1 MKLWNS
7 GKLNSMNKL
16 NLNLIVAV
24 FLSLCL
30 VGVSS
35 QALAQDKSKDRKTKQ
50 TVAMSQKVYEKLI
63 EIQELVEA
71 KNYANA
77 QRLIN
82 EISQGTGKKSKLSDY
97 ERAQIYNLEGYSYYL
112 QERYADAIRSYE
124 KVLAQPELPEALVLS
139 TLKTM
144 AQLQFTQEDYKG
156 ALLTIDRLMQS
167 IAAEPSADIYMLKG
181 QALFQME
188 RYDDALNPIK
198 TAIDL
203 YRDQG
208 RPPKENWLL
217 LLRVIYFERSDYGNM
232 LKVVKELIV
241 YYPKDTYILTLAGIY
256 SEQGDTKKQLVLSEV
271 LYEKG
276 MLNSASNVTNL
287 ANLYLMHGLPYK
299 AAVLLQTEMEKKVV
313 VSNERNLR
321 LLSQSWY
328 QARED
333 QKAIPPLKLAA
344 DMAEDGELYVRLA
357 QSHINLE
364 QWRDAV
370 AAIEKGLKLGGLKR
384 TDQAYIMLGMALF
397 SQKRLTQARRAF
409 VRANRDKRSA
419 RTAGQWINYVD
430 SEIRRSELLK
440 QEAPEFK
447 KRERDELED
456 VLLED

>member
-167 IAAEPSADIYMLKG
+167 IAEPSADIYMLKG

>member
-1 MKLWNS
+1 MNS
-7 GKLNSMNKL
+7 FKM
-16 NLNLIVAV
+16 NLIVTGL
-24 FLSLCL
+24 LSLCL

-35 QALAQDKSKDRKTKQ
+35 QALAQDKQRKTKQ

-77 QRLIN
+77 QRLIDDV
-82 EISQGTGKKSKLSDY
+82 SRVTGKKSKLSDY

-144 AQLQFTQEDYKG
+144 AQLQFTQEDYKE
-156 ALLTIDRLMQS
+156 ALVTIDRLMQ
-167 IAAEPSADIYMLKG
+167 AVAEPSADIFMLKG

-188 RYDDALNPIK
+188 RYNEALNPIK

-217 LLRVIYFERSDYGNM
+217 LLRVIYFERNDYANM
-232 LKVVKELIV
+232 LNVVKELIV

-256 SEQGDTKKQLVLSEV
+256 SEQGDTKKQLVLTEV

-276 MLNSASNVTNL
+276 MLNNAANVTNL

-299 AAVLLQTEMEKKVV
+299 AAVLLQTEMDKKVV

-333 QKAIPPLKLAA
+333 QKAIPPLKVAA
-344 DMAEDGELYVRLA
+344 GMSQDGELYIRLA
-357 QSHINLE
+357 QSHNNLE
-364 QWRDAV
+364 QWSEAV

-384 TDQAYIMLGMALF
+384 DDQANIML
-397 SQKRLTQARRAF
+397 
-409 VRANRDKRSA
+409 
-419 RTAGQWINYVD
+419 
-430 SEIRRSELLK
+430 
-440 QEAPEFK
+440 
-447 KRERDELED
+447 
-456 VLLED
+456 

>member
-1 MKLWNS
+1 
-7 GKLNSMNKL
+7 MNKFKM
-16 NLNLIVAV
+16 NLIIAGL
-24 FLSLCL
+24 LSVCL

-35 QALAQDKSKDRKTKQ
+35 QAWAQNKDKSKKTKQ
-50 TVAMSQKVYEKLI
+50 TVAMSQKVYEKLT
-63 EIQELVEA
+63 EIQELVEE

-77 QRLIN
+77 QRLIDDM
-82 EISQGTGKKSKLSDY
+82 GKGKTKLSDY

-112 QERYADAIRSYE
+112 QERYGEAIKSYE

-156 ALLTIDRLMQS
+156 ALATIDRLMQ
-167 IAAEPSADIYMLKG
+167 AVAEPSADIFMLKG

-188 RYDDALNPIK
+188 RYDDALGPIK
-198 TAIDL
+198 IAIDM

-217 LLRVIYFERSDYGNM
+217 LLRVIYFERNDYDNM
-232 LKVVKELIV
+232 LKVVKELLV

-256 SEQGDTKKQLVLSEV
+256 SEQGDTKKQLALTEV

-299 AAVLLQTEMEKKVV
+299 AAVLLQVEMDKKVV
-313 VSNERNLR
+313 EANERNLR

-333 QKAIPPLKLAA
+333 QKAIPPLKIAA
-344 DMAEDGELYVRLA
+344 GMSDDGELYIRLA

-364 QWRDAV
+364 QWKDA
-370 AAIEKGLKLGGLKR
+370 AAAVNKGLKLGGLKR
-384 TDQAYIMLGMALF
+384 DDQANIMLGMALF
-397 SQKRLTQARRAF
+397 NQKRLSQARRAF
-409 VRANRDKRSA
+409 ERANRDKRSA
-419 RTAGQWINYVD
+419 RTAGQWIKYVD
-430 SEIRRSELLK
+430 SEIRRAELMA
-440 QEAPEFK
+440 QDAPEFK
-447 KRERDELED
+447 ARERDELEN
-456 VLLED
+456 VISEG